1 MLCHE
6 CGDRFAALGQH
17 VSRAHGIKADSYR
30 ERHGL
35 EGSLRIRSAT
45 ARRRPHLCS
54 SCDTI
59 LITAAKLCDACK
71 AHRQETVDQQRM
83 RRPRWRQLS
92 VHEEARLV
100 NVHAEELAQLVRQLQ
115 RERVPSNVIG
125 SVLGISPAQMS
136 QRFPRRE
143 YRRSQSDQR

>member
-1 MLCHE
+1 
-6 CGDRFAALGQH
+6 
-17 VSRAHGIKADSYR
+17 
-30 ERHGL
+30 
-35 EGSLRIRSAT
+35 
-45 ARRRPHLCS
+45 
-54 SCDTI
+54 
-59 LITAAKLCDACK
+59 
-71 AHRQETVDQQRM
+71 M